1 MSTSYSTCSVMT
13 HQFLNHSFP
22 DPWSVIRI
30 GIHTCNLCGVYKKYI
45 CYMFLFTSVNGIK
58 LTLYVVTI
66 FPFTPPVCVYAATDI
81 AGGFCWKMKL
91 CSSFFLLYILLVTC
105 IYTHIKAKNGKMCTC
120 ITPPILMVVCV
131 L

>member
-1 MSTSYSTCSVMT
+1 
-13 HQFLNHSFP
+13 
-22 DPWSVIRI
+22 
-30 GIHTCNLCGVYKKYI
+30 
-45 CYMFLFTSVNGIK
+45 MFLFTSVNGIK